1 MNLKA
6 CIFDL
11 DGVIV
16 DTAKFHFQ
24 SWKMLADKIGA
35 SFDHEINEQLK
46 GVSRLTSLQTILN
59 LNGIVVS
66 DEEKEK
72 LAIEKNDWFVDMVN
86 TMTREETLPG
96 VVQFLDILDQ
106 NGIKTAVGSASKNAI
121 LALTKIDLIDR
132 FDTII
137 DGSMV
142 SEAKPNPEVFLKAA
156 SNINV
161 APENCVVFED
171 AIAGVEAALNGG
183 MRCIGIGDSAIL
195 EKSDLVIQS
204 FLDIDLQTVRNLI

>member
-24 SWKMLADKIGA
+24 SWKMLTDEIGA

-46 GVSRLTSLQTILN
+46 GVSRLTSLQTILD
-59 LNGIVVS
+59 LNGIVIS
-66 DEEKEK
+66 NMEKEK
-72 LAIEKNDWFVDMVN
+72 LAVKKNDWFVEMVN
-86 TMTREETLPG
+86 TMTPEDTLPG
-96 VVQFLDILDQ
+96 VVNFLDILDQ

-121 LALTKIDLIDR
+121 LALTKIELIDR

-156 SNINV
+156 SDINV

-171 AIAGVEAALNGG
+171 AIAGIQAAHNGG
-183 MRCIGIGDSAIL
+183 MRCIGIGDNTIL
-195 EKSDLVIQS
+195 QKADLVIHS
-204 FLDIDLQTVRNLI
+204 FLDVDLQTVRNLI